1 MEEEAG
7 TRQDQADHLF
17 HTQATPSSGHHP
29 AQKHSKDQSESFSNG
44 TSVFRYQTHTYS
56 TERLRQNGNE
66 RRRRPPVEE
75 TVARDPPPVAA
86 EGEADEQEEDR
97 RDAQLGAEEV
107 EILGLDHRRR
117 LALADATH
125 LPASPLHRL
134 LHERPGEAGEEAGE
148 QDREDAVR
156 HPPRHAARREGRHH
170 VAQSCH

>member
-1 MEEEAG
+1 MEEETS

-17 HTQATPSSGHHP
+17 HAQPTSSRGDHP
-29 AQKHSKDQSESFSNG
+29 AQKHSKDQGEALAD
-44 TSVFRYQTHTYS
+44 TPSVFRYKTHTDPA
-56 TERLRQNGNE
+56 ERLRQDGKE

-75 TVARDPPPVAA
+75 TVARDPPPIAA

-170 VAQSCH
+170 VAQSGH

>member
-17 HTQATPSSGHHP
+17 HPQSTPSSGDHP
-29 AQKHSKDQSESFSNG
+29 TQKHSKDQG
-44 TSVFRYQTHTYS
+44 KALPDTPSVLRYKSHADAA
-56 TERLRQNGNE
+56 ERLRQDGKE

-107 EILGLDHRRR
+107 EILGLGRLMMAHRF
-117 LALADATH
+117 ALAEAAN
-125 LPASPLHRL
+125 LPASPLHCL
-134 LHERPGEAGEEAGE
+134 LNERPGEA
-148 QDREDAVR
+148 R
-156 HPPRHAARREGRHH
+156 
-170 VAQSCH
+170 